1 MKKQIFSKMALMVAL
16 VAGLT
21 ACSNEDNIENTL
33 SKQKVLINVTES
45 QSFLATDGIPQAS
58 GMTRALPAESNDDS
72 NDGVKRGTI
81 FEMNDAIGIFE
92 VSGGQVTK
100 ANVPYYFNGEI
111 WESSS
116 SIDFNPSK
124 TYYAYFPYKADLD
137 YSSVVASAET
147 AEAFFAGVIS
157 AWPVATN
164 QSSYDDYK
172 ASDLMVGAGTV
183 TVNNGI
189 RMVNFQLAHQM
200 GLVVLNLGR
209 VKHMLRSGTYYW
221 FDEVSKKYKSGRVG
235 NVTYYEP
242 TNINDEW
249 RAIVPVN
256 TSATFCA
263 TNDEWTFN
271 AYVTQKGHYQLYKI
285 GCTENNPNA
294 GVQYFDLRVGDIYY
308 NDGSLMHVIPGDTD
322 NAAERM
328 RRQGA
333 AVGFVVFVSD
343 GSGEDQKVIDPSLD
357 ENGMLAYKYS
367 HGLVMSIKAYDTH
380 SSSADQYLNKECI
393 GTVTKAY
400 RDAGHSV
407 KPFYSIGAAVNDY
420 DGIKSTT
427 QVIGTDDYIDYDKWY
442 AAASVGPQGDN
453 VPNSGWFIPGLGQL
467 VQSLLC
473 TGAITEITYQDM
485 LETKTS
491 DASGNSILDKSFPVN
506 VNIWHTYMEN
516 AIGTYNV
523 TDDVTFTSSNNV
535 NGLVTSTY
543 YPNAYNRW
551 NWTFALNSETAS
563 IYVDWYDSGNSSAHR
578 KPGYTPMML
587 AF

>member
-58 GMTRALPAESNDDS
+58 GMTRALPAESNEDS
-72 NDGVKRGTI
+72 DDGVKRGTI

-100 ANVPYYFNGEI
+100 ANVPYYFHGEI

-137 YSSVVASAET
+137 YSSVVASATT
-147 AEAFFAGVIS
+147 AEEFFASVIS

-172 ASDLMVGAGTV
+172 ASDLMVGAGEV

-221 FDEVSKKYKSGRVG
+221 FDEVSQKYKSGRMG
-235 NVTYYEP
+235 DVTYYEP
-242 TNINDEW
+242 TKILDEW

-263 TNDEWTFN
+263 TNDEWTFK

-285 GCTENNPNA
+285 GCTDNNPNA
-294 GVQYFDLRVGDIYY
+294 GVQYFDLKVGDIYY

-322 NAAERM
+322 NESERM

-333 AVGFVVFVSD
+333 AVGFVVFVSN

-380 SSSADQYLNKECI
+380 SSSADQYLNNECI

-407 KPFYSIGAAVNDY
+407 KPFYSIGSAVNDY

-427 QVIGTDDYIDYDKWY
+427 QVLGTSTDYDNWY
-442 AAASVGPQGDN
+442 AAARVGPQGDN

-467 VQSLLC
+467 VQSLRR
-473 TGAITEITYQDM
+473 TGAITPETYQDM

-491 DASGNSILDKSFPVN
+491 DASGNSILSKLFPVN
-506 VNIWHTYMEN
+506 VDIWHTYMEN

-523 TDDVTFTSSNNV
+523 TDDVTFTSSTSS

-543 YPNAYNRW
+543 YPNARDRW
-551 NWTFALNSETAS
+551 NWTFALNAESAY
-563 IYVDWYDSGNSSAHR
+563 IYVDWYDSGSSTNHR

>member
-33 SKQKVLINVTES
+33 SKQKALINVTES
-45 QSFLATDGIPQAS
+45 QSFLATDGTPQTS
-58 GMTRALPAESNDDS
+58 GMTRALPAESDS
-72 NDGVKRGTI
+72 DTGDGVKRGTT
-81 FEMNDAIGIFE
+81 FEQHDAIGIFE
-92 VSGGQVTK
+92 VSGGEVT
-100 ANVPYYFNGEI
+100 ATNVPYYFNGSV

-116 SIDFNPSK
+116 SISFDTSK
-124 TYYAYFPYKADLD
+124 KYYAYFPYNENLTGT
-137 YSSVVASAET
+137 VNASATT
-147 AEAFFAGVIS
+147 AEEFFADVVS
-157 AWPVATN
+157 NWTVATN

-172 ASDLMVGAGTV
+172 ASDLMVGPGTV

-189 RMVNFQLAHQM
+189 RVVNFQLAHQM
-200 GLVVLNLGR
+200 GLVVLNPGR
-209 VKHMLRSGTYYW
+209 VKHILRSGTYYW
-221 FDEVSKKYKSGRVG
+221 FDEVCKKYKSGTEG

-242 TNINDEW
+242 TNIFGEW
-249 RAIVPVN
+249 RAIVPLN
-256 TSATFCA
+256 TTAKFCA
-263 TNDEWTFN
+263 KDDTWEFN
-271 AYVTQKGHYQLYKI
+271 AYVTQKGHYQLYDI
-285 GCTENNPNA
+285 GCTENDPNA

-308 NDGSLMHVIPGDTD
+308 NDGSLMHVIPDDAD
-322 NAAERM
+322 NANERM

-380 SSSADQYLNKECI
+380 SSSADQYTNQECI

-407 KPFYSIGAAVNDY
+407 NPFYSIGSAVNDY

-427 QVIGTDDYIDYDKWY
+427 QVIGTSVDYDNWY
-442 AAASVGPQGDN
+442 AAARVGPQGDN

-467 VQSLLC
+467 VHSLHD
-473 TGAITEITYQDM
+473 THAISDETYLAM
-485 LETKTS
+485 LATNTN
-491 DASGNSILDKSFPVN
+491 ANGTPILAAEFPIN
-506 VNIWHTYMEN
+506 VDIWHNYMIG
-516 AIGTYNV
+516 AIGTYT
-523 TDDVTFTSSNNV
+523 TDDVTFTTSDNTF
-535 NGLVTSTY
+535 GLVTSTY

-551 NWTFALNSETAS
+551 NWTIQLNSAS
-563 IYVDWYDSGNSSAHR
+563 GYIYVDWSDSR
-578 KPGYTPMML
+578 KKPGYTPMML